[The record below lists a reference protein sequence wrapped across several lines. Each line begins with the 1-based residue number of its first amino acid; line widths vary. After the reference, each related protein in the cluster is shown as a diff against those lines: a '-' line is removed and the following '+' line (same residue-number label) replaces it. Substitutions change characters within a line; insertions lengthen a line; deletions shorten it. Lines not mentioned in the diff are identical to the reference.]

1 MSIVS
6 NSTILGELQD
16 WTEEHTSDAVLI
28 FAVAGVLM
36 TVLCAC
42 TIASLVWMCRKKKY
56 EYIGGKS

>member
-1 MSIVS
+1 VS

-16 WTEEHTSDAVLI
+16 WTEEHTSDAILI

-42 TIASLVWMCRKKKY
+42 TIASVVWMCSKKKY
-56 EYIGGKS
+56 EYIGHKS

>member
-6 NSTILGELQD
+6 NSTILGGLTD
-16 WTEEHTSDAVLI
+16 WAEEHTSDAILI

-42 TIASLVWMCRKKKY
+42 TIAAVVWMCRKNKY
-56 EYIGGKS
+56 EYIRGRS